1 MSTNVLH
8 TDRKFV
14 KTKSVYML
22 KVAVNAQTVMKKTK
36 KFNGQTLNI
45 QDCNF

>member
-1 MSTNVLH
+1 MPTNVLH

-22 KVAVNAQTVMKKTK
+22 KLAVNAQTIMKKLK
-36 KFNGQTLNI
+36 NSMDKL
-45 QDCNF
+45 